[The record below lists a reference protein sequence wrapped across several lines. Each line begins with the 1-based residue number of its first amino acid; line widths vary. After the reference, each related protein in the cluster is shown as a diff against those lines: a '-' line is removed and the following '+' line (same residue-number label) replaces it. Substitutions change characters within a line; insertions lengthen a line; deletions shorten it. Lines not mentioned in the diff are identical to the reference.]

1 MVPGLLNG
9 SDRGLS
15 DEEHSEQGCGTHHA
29 LTASDRRID
38 DRNGSRC
45 VEIVGFRCSFRSSEP
60 ALAFP
65 IPIQIRWFS
74 ASA

>member
-1 MVPGLLNG
+1 MAPGLLNG

-45 VEIVGFRCSFRSSEP
+45 VEIVVESCPHLIEGEFAVGNTLNS
-60 ALAFP
+60 
-65 IPIQIRWFS
+65 
-74 ASA
+74 